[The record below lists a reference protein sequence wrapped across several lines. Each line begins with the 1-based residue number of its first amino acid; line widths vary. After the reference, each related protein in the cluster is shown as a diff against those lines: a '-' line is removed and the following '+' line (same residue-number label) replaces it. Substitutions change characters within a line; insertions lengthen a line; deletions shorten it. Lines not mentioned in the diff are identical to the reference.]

1 MKFVIKVKGRIVDYN
16 GEPYREI
23 IDKEVVRTITE
34 VKRVKKRFL
43 KNYPENV
50 IEIKEF
56 FNGTWRV
63 VALWFLQLWGL
74 I

>member
-1 MKFVIKVKGRIVDYN
+1 MKFVIKVKGGIVDYN

-43 KNYPENV
+43 KNYPEYV
-50 IEIKEF
+50 IEVKEF

-63 VALWFLQLWGL
+63 VAL
-74 I
+74 

>member
-56 FNGTWRV
+56 FNGTWRII
-63 VALWFLQLWGL
+63 ALWFLQFED
-74 I
+74 